1 MTPLP
6 SGTKIWLA
14 LGKTDMRRG
23 MAGLALQIQETV
35 KLDPHSGHVFVFRGR
50 RGDLLKAIW
59 HDGQGACL
67 FAKRLEKG
75 RFQWPTAD
83 DGVHQVTPAQLAM
96 LLEALDWR
104 SPKQTW
110 RPEAAG

>member
-6 SGTKIWLA
+6 AGTKIWLA

-35 KLDPHSGHVFVFRGR
+35 KLDPHAGHVFVFRGKR
-50 RGDLLKAIW
+50 VDLIKAIW

-67 FAKRLEKG
+67 FSKRLEKG
-75 RFQWPTAD
+75 RYQWTNAM
-83 DGVHQVTPAQLAM
+83 DGAHQITPAQLAM

-104 SPKQTW
+104 AP
-110 RPEAAG
+110 RPTFRPGSTG

>member
-1 MTPLP
+1 MISFPA
-6 SGTKIWLA
+6 GTKIWLA
-14 LGKTDMRRG
+14 LGRTDMRRG
-23 MAGLALQIQETV
+23 MDGLALQIQETL
-35 KLDPHSGHVFVFRGR
+35 KLDPHSGHLFVFRGR

-67 FAKRLEKG
+67 FSKRLEKG
-75 RFQWPTAD
+75 RFQWPNATEGSHMISA
-83 DGVHQVTPAQLAM
+83 AQLSM

-104 SPKQTW
+104 APRESW

>member
-6 SGTKIWLA
+6 PGTKIWLA

-35 KLDPHSGHVFVFRGR
+35 RLDPHSGHVFVFRGK

-59 HDGQGACL
+59 HDGRGACL

-75 RFQWPTAD
+75 RFQWPGAD
-83 DGVHQVTPAQLAM
+83 NGVHQITPAQLAM

-104 SPKQTW
+104 SPRPTW

>member
-6 SGTKIWLA
+6 PGTNIWLA

-23 MAGLALQIQETV
+23 MASLALQIQETV
-35 KLDPHSGHVFVFRGR
+35 KLNPHSGHVFVFRGK

-75 RFQWPTAD
+75 RFQWPIAD
-83 DGVHQVTPAQLAM
+83 NGVHQITPAQLAM

-104 SPKQTW
+104 SPRATW

>member
-6 SGTKIWLA
+6 PGTKIWLA

-75 RFQWPTAD
+75 RFQWPSAD
-83 DGVHQVTPAQLAM
+83 NGVHQITPAQLAM
-96 LLEALDWR
+96 LLEALDWVR
-104 SPKQTW
+104 RYKP
-110 RPEAAG
+110 AGGRG

>member
-1 MTPLP
+1 
-6 SGTKIWLA
+6 
-14 LGKTDMRRG
+14 MRKG
-23 MAGLALQIQETV
+23 FDGLAAVVQTALAEN
-35 KLDPHSGHVFVFRGR
+35 PFCGHVFVFRGR

-75 RFQWPTAD
+75 RFQWPSAD
-83 DGVHQVTPAQLAM
+83 NGVHQITPAQLAM

-104 SPKQTW
+104 NPRPTW